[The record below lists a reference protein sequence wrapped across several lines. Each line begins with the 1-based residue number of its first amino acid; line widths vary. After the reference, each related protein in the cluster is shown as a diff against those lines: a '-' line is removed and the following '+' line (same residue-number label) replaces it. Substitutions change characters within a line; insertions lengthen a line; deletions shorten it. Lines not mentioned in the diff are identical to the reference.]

1 MGDHVTLE
9 SGTGCVHT
17 APVMVWTTIMFD
29 PELPIIVPVDNH
41 GKMTAEAGEQFAGL
55 STDEASRAIG
65 KHLEEIGAMF
75 AAKRIVH
82 QYPHCWRC
90 KNPVL
95 FRATEQ
101 WFCSVDD
108 IKEQAVKAIQNVTW
122 IPGWGQDRITSM
134 VQDRNDWCISRQFPV
149 SADGACRFLFSI
161 AKNVVNL

>member
-1 MGDHVTLE
+1 MYKRQ
-9 SGTGCVHT
+9 
-17 APVMVWTTIMFD
+17 APGHGVDDYNVCKNNY

-108 IKEQAVKAIQNVTW
+108 IKAVSYTHLDVYK
-122 IPGWGQDRITSM
+122 
-134 VQDRNDWCISRQFPV
+134 RQPHN
-149 SADGACRFLFSI
+149 SGENS
-161 AKNVVNL
+161 